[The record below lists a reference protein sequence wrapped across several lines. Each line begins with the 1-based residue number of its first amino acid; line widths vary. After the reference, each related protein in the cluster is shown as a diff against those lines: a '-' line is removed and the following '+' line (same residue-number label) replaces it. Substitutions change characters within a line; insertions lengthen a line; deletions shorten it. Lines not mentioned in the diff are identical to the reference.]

1 MIELLEKLK
10 SSGHRVLVFS
20 QFIKTFEIIKKQL
33 DPKKITYFQ
42 IDGSTKAKKRLEM
55 CDSFNDGKKDIFL
68 ISLKAGGS
76 GLNLTGADV
85 VIHFDPWWNPA
96 VEVQATDRAHRIGQ
110 DKVVQVIKFI
120 TEGTIEEK
128 IIKIQ
133 ENKSKL
139 INSMVDGD
147 GKIEKLTK
155 QDILGL
161 FE

>member
-1 MIELLEKLK
+1 
-10 SSGHRVLVFS
+10 
-20 QFIKTFEIIKKQL
+20 
-33 DPKKITYFQ
+33 
-42 IDGSTKAKKRLEM
+42 M
-55 CDSFNDGKKDIFL
+55 CDSFNDGEKDIFL